1 MNFLFICGQNKNTNF
16 MLIELVSENK
26 KLQSVFFEFYK
37 IIIITLAKL
46 FKDYGEVKRAKL
58 ISVKSSNLF

>member
-1 MNFLFICGQNKNTNF
+1 